1 MAGSSSAASKF
12 TVRRRQAVLVAPAA
26 PTPRELKRLSD
37 IDDSDTL
44 RLQIRT
50 IYFYRRNEAMAA
62 GKDPVR
68 VIKDAVARA
77 LVPYYPFAGRLRE
90 HDGGKLAVDCTA
102 EGVLFVEADAD
113 VGLEHF
119 GDALLPPFPCLE
131 ELVFDVPG
139 SSAILN
145 TPLLLFQVTRLA
157 CGGFILAVRLNHTM
171 ADAQGLTQFLGA
183 VAELTRGAQTPTLPP
198 VWERELLVARNNPPQ
213 PPAALVVPGNL
224 DTNNKKG
231 SSSIVMLPPDD
242 MALRSFFFGPRE
254 VAAIRAQ
261 LPPCLQERATR
272 FDSVAGWLWKSRTA
286 ALAPDP
292 DEMML
297 LLIVVN
303 ARGRCRSSSSS
314 KTTTIGGIPAGY
326 YGNAFKIPTAVSTAG
341 ELCANPVSYAVEL
354 VRKAKDEVDMEYMRS
369 SADLIALRRG
379 QQDPRVTARTY
390 TLTDVTRA
398 RFDDLDFGWGKP
410 VYGGPAEAV
419 GSPSLP
425 WIASFLLPFKNANGE
440 DGLVVPVCLPGP
452 AMDRLVE
459 EMAKLML
466 RSPTDDVITTF
477 AAA

>member
-12 TVRRRQAVLVAPAA
+12 TVRRRPAVLVAPAA

-68 VIKDAVARA
+68 AIRDAVARA

-131 ELVFDVPG
+131 ELIFDVPG

-145 TPLLLFQVTRLA
+145 TPLLLFQVTRLT
-157 CGGFILAVRLNHTM
+157 CGGFILASRLNHTI
-171 ADAQGLTQFLGA
+171 ADALGLMQFLAA
-183 VAELTRGAQTPTLPP
+183 VAELARGAPAPTLPP
-198 VWERELLVARNNPPQ
+198 VWERELLMARNPPQ
-213 PPAALVVPGNL
+213 PPALVPDNL
-224 DTNNKKG
+224 DTNKQGQG
-231 SSSIVMLPPDD
+231 SSSSIMLSPDD

-261 LPPCLQERATR
+261 LAPRLQELATR
-272 FDSVAGWLWKSRTA
+272 FDAVAGWLWKSRTA

-292 DEMML
+292 DEVML

-326 YGNAFKIPTAVSTAG
+326 YGNAFAAPTAVSTAG

-379 QQDPRVTARTY
+379 QQDPRVTAGTY

-459 EMAKLML
+459 EMGKLLL
-466 RSPTDDVITTF
+466 RPPVDDVITTF